1 LISLPPSLTSHRNI
15 ETLNHPHYHRY
26 VPIRFAAHSRPTILR
41 PHFQCVQKSHNTI
54 TNIKINQNTYFFSAL
69 SNMTMTRSRLFC
81 FYLLPAIHFIPSS
94 FEFMLLTL
102 DRSHYRYLSL
112 LFIISLLL
120 LLLLLS
126 YLFFPFLLF
135 FYHYLS

>member
-1 LISLPPSLTSHRNI
+1 MISLPPSLTSHRNI

-26 VPIRFAAHSRPTILR
+26 VPMRFAAHSRPTILR
-41 PHFQCVQKSHNTI
+41 PHFQCVQKSHNTV

-102 DRSHYRYLSL
+102 DRSHYHYLSL
-112 LFIISLLL
+112 SCSSYRYCYCCCCCLIFSFLF
-120 LLLLLS
+120 
-126 YLFFPFLLF
+126 F